1 MKYLFL
7 VSASLLA
14 SVPAFAQDMAE
25 AVPADD
31 GSITVLATGFAFDP
45 DNSGQAISAISRE
58 RLDQLQSVTVADA
71 LRTLPGVTVT
81 QRGPVGS
88 QTSVFLRGAN
98 SAQTLVLIDGV
109 RINDPSSP
117 NAAFDFGGLITGNV
131 EQVEVLRGA
140 SSVVWGS
147 QAIGGVVN
155 VESASPSGPLSLSG
169 AFEYGS
175 ADTVTAR
182 GNVAGSFGAIEA
194 SFGGAWYRSDG
205 ISALTSGTEAD
216 GSDIHALNGRIKAHL
231 ADNISLDLR
240 GYYAKARI
248 DYDSPF
254 SGGGNALPVTNN
266 RQWVAYAG
274 LNFDLAEGR
283 WQNRVAYTR
292 TDIHRIGTDPVVFS
306 FNNYDVS
313 GTIDRIEWRSSYELS
328 ELALVAA
335 GVEYEKVHASTSF
348 EGFAPDIAD
357 NDVTGG
363 YVQLTLRPL
372 AGLSL
377 TGGVRH
383 DDYSDYGGQTTLGGN
398 LSYTPNDGAT
408 LLRASV
414 GEGFRAPTLTEGQP
428 PYGNTAL
435 RPETAR
441 NIDVGIEQALI
452 GGKVR
457 AFAIWFD
464 RRSTDLIVYSFTT
477 FQSENIGKANANGVE
492 LGFTA
497 DPVPQLH
504 LAASYTL
511 TNTRNEETGKRLQL
525 RPQHSG
531 SVTIDWTSPIGLKLG
546 ASALL
551 VGDSFDDAANAVRL
565 DGHALFGLRAALPL
579 SAGVELYGRVDNL
592 FDTGYTVVRGYGT
605 MGRAGT
611 VGVRARF

>member
-1 MKYLFL
+1 MKYLL
-7 VSASLLA
+7 LATASLFTA
-14 SVPAFAQDMAE
+14 APAFAQDMAE
-25 AVPADD
+25 AAPADD
-31 GSITVLATGFAFDP
+31 GGITVLATGFDFDP
-45 DNSGQAISAISRE
+45 DNSGQAISVISRE

-71 LRTLPGVTVT
+71 LRTLPGVTVA

-98 SAQTLVLIDGV
+98 SSQTLVLIDGV

-117 NAAFDFGGLITGNV
+117 NAAFDFGGLIAGNV
-131 EQVEVLRGA
+131 ERVEVLRGA

-155 VESASPSGPLSLSG
+155 VESAAPSGPLAASG
-169 AFEYGS
+169 ALEYGS
-175 ADTVTAR
+175 ADTLTAR

-205 ISALTSGTEAD
+205 ISALTGGSERD

-231 ADNISLDLR
+231 ADNVSLDLR

-248 DYDSPF
+248 DYDSAF
-254 SGGGNALPVTNN
+254 SGGANALPVANN

-283 WQNRVAYTR
+283 WQNRIAYTR
-292 TDIHRIGTDPVVFS
+292 TDIHRLGTDPVVFS

-313 GTIDRIEWRSSYELS
+313 GTIDRVEWRSSLELS

-335 GVEYEKVHASTSF
+335 GLEYERTRASTSF
-348 EGFAPDIAD
+348 EGAVPDLAD

-372 AGLSL
+372 AGLAL

-398 LSYTPNDGAT
+398 LSYTPNEGDT
-408 LLRASV
+408 VLRASFA
-414 GEGFRAPTLTEGQP
+414 EGFRAPTLTEGQP

-435 RPETAR
+435 KPETAR
-441 NIDVGIEQALI
+441 NIDLGIEQALI

-457 AFAIWFD
+457 AFATWFD
-464 RRSTDLIVYSFTT
+464 RRSTDLIVFSFTT
-477 FQSENIGKANANGVE
+477 FQSENIGKVDTNGVE
-492 LGFTA
+492 FGFTA
-497 DPVPQLH
+497 DPVEQLH
-504 LAASYTL
+504 LQASYTL
-511 TNTRNEETGKRLQL
+511 TNARNRDTGKRLQL
-525 RPQHSG
+525 RPQHAG
-531 SVTIDWTSPIGLKLG
+531 SITVDWTSPIGLKLG

-551 VGDSFDDAANAVRL
+551 MGDSFDDAANAVRL
-565 DGHALFGLRAALPL
+565 DGYALFGLRAAVPL
-579 SAGVELYGRVDNL
+579 TGGVELYGRIDNL
-592 FDTGYTVVRGYGT
+592 FDAGYEVVRGYGT
-605 MGRAGT
+605 MGRAAYA
-611 VGVRARF
+611 GVRARF